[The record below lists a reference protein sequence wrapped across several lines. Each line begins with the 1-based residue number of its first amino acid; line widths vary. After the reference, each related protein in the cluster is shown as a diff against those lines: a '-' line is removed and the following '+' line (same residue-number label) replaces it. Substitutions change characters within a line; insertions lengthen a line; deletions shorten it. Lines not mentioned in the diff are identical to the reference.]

1 MPKGIR
7 NTVNGLNEK
16 QEKFC
21 LEFVKDGDG
30 ARAYWAAGYK
40 AKNKVVAQTQSC
52 RRLKMPAV
60 IARIQALRDKEASKA
75 IADGR
80 ELKERLTEIIR
91 QHASEEVLCNV
102 GIGDGCSKIERHV
115 KKGDLRCVLKA
126 IELLGKMGGHFT
138 ENVNLMG
145 GVRVVIKDDLED

>member
-1 MPKGIR
+1 MPKGRKKAI
-7 NTVNGLNEK
+7 NGLNDA
-16 QEKFC
+16 QERFC
-21 LEFVKDGDG
+21 LEYIKDGHG
-30 ARAYWAAGYK
+30 ARAYEAAGYK
-40 AKNKVVAQTQSC
+40 AKTRSSAQANAC
-52 RRLKMPAV
+52 RLLKNPAI
-60 IARIQALRDKEASKA
+60 IARLGELRDKGASKA

-102 GIGDGCSKIERHV
+102 GIGKGRSQIEKHV

-138 ENVNLMG
+138 ENVNLTG
-145 GVRVVIKDDLED
+145 GVQVIVRDDLED